1 MFQLSII
8 LFTKAIKLFGVTSAV
23 YDIYTSL
30 FGSMEI
36 NLSLLVYTLA
46 IEALFIFLKYTPI
59 KVPVWV
65 KALEDFV

>member
-1 MFQLSII
+1 MFHLSII
-8 LFTKAIKLFGVTSAV
+8 LFTKAIKLFGITSAA

-30 FGSMEI
+30 FGAMEV

-46 IEALFIFLKYTPI
+46 IETLFIYLKYTPI

-65 KALEDFV
+65 EALEDFI